1 MKRIFGLLVI
11 LFLANNAIF
20 AQDTLSG
27 NYDKLTIAAGKHIIK
42 NVVTVTGK
50 LVVESGANVEFIE
63 PGVLVCESGVEMAG
77 RNLDIVFS
85 GKNKYEGVGI
95 IIKNVDAANPVN
107 ITNVVFTGLQLPI
120 FFDFGWKRASVNISD
135 NHFINNT
142 GKISIIQVLNPP
154 FGFNQSDN
162 FINFRINH
170 NLFTGN
176 NAAIYFEDLKSDQ
189 VKYEISNNAF
199 VNNAVYG
206 FKNYNISTNL
216 IYGRV
221 DQLFSKYSA
230 KLTGNSFVSNY
241 LVDNLTDTIVH
252 VANFGVYGT
261 DKTFDL
267 SNNYWGA
274 STKDGIFKGIYDQ
287 TLNYNSPKIS
297 VDPFLSAPEAKAP
310 SHVFSILNGE
320 TDQEIPDTLIV
331 KESLKSIKVLSN
343 NKLDFNNVKFAY
355 SYFKDDSTLKK
366 TDTTLTF
373 SVQAVNDLANKLTIT
388 KAANQ
393 AKKTG
398 FYQITGIADAN
409 GKATPDLRIGYNY
422 YLKDLRRRKLLA
434 DLIKEKK
441 SEDSLK
447 TPPRAMD
454 SLKNIFQKIEA
465 PLKSKL
471 EIGLM
476 TGGAIFTG
484 TVSSKN
490 LFSNDINLYNALQ
503 VNYTIYSNLSASLT
517 VASFKLSNSD
527 LLSNDNEQI
536 ARGMKFSTSMLSF
549 SPSVQ
554 YDFVDNRLY
563 SKARRIRPSIGFGL
577 DVAMFNPTGTYKNKE
592 YNLQPLGTGG
602 QFIDSAGKPYSLM
615 ALGYFFH
622 FKVKYQLSRFNSVGI
637 HFAIHKSMSDYLD
650 DVGPDPYPNT
660 TELLNNTKTD
670 APAAVYFSNPTS
682 RAITKG
688 QLRNSPTKPSDGWV
702 NFGLF
707 FSRRLFK

>member
-1 MKRIFGLLVI
+1 MKRIFGI
-11 LFLANNAIF
+11 CFLACLSFSASF
-20 AQDTLSG
+20 AQDTLAG
-27 NYDKLTIAAGKHIIK
+27 NYDKLTIASGKHIIK
-42 NVVTVTGK
+42 DVVTVTGK
-50 LVVESGANVEFIE
+50 LVVESGANIEFIE
-63 PGVLVCESGVEMAG
+63 PGVLVCESGVEMTG
-77 RNLDIVFS
+77 RNMDIILS
-85 GKNKYEGVGI
+85 GKNKYEGIGL
-95 IIKNVDAANPVN
+95 IIKNVDANPIN
-107 ITNVVFTGLQLPI
+107 ISNVVFTGLQLPI

-135 NHFINNT
+135 NQFVGNT
-142 GKISIIQVLNPP
+142 GKISVIQVLNPP
-154 FGFNQSDN
+154 FNFNQTEE
-162 FINFRINH
+162 FINFRIVH

-176 NAAIYFEDLKSDQ
+176 NAALYFEDLKSDH

-206 FKNYNISTNL
+206 FKNYNISTNF

-241 LVDNLTDTIVH
+241 LVDNLSDTIVH

-261 DKTFDL
+261 DKTFEL

-274 STKDGIFKGIYDQ
+274 NSKDAVYKGIYDQ
-287 TLNYNSPKIS
+287 TLNYNSPKINLE
-297 VDPFLSAPEAKAP
+297 PFLTAPDNKAP
-310 SHVFSILNGE
+310 AHVFAVMNGE
-320 TDQEIPDTLIV
+320 TDLEIQDSMTV
-331 KESLKSIKVLSN
+331 KESFKSFKLLSN
-343 NKLDFNNVKFAY
+343 NKLDFNNLKLGY
-355 SYFKDDSTLKK
+355 SYFKDDSTLKR

-373 SVQAVNDLANKLTIT
+373 SIQAVNDLSNKIVVTKSANT
-388 KAANQ
+388 

-398 FYQITGIADAN
+398 YYNLSGIVDVN
-409 GKATPDLRIGYNY
+409 GKATPEIRIGYAH
-422 YLKDLRRRKLLA
+422 YLKDLRRRKLIA

-441 SEDSLK
+441 TEDSLK

-465 PLKSKL
+465 PLKSKI
-471 EIGLM
+471 EVGLLS
-476 TGGAIFTG
+476 GGAIFTG
-484 TVSSKN
+484 TISNKN
-490 LFSNDINLYNALQ
+490 LFSNDMNLYNALQ

-527 LLSNDNEQI
+527 YLSNNNDQI
-536 ARGMKFSTSMLSF
+536 ARGMKFSTSMLSI

-577 DVAMFNPTGTYKNKE
+577 DVATFNPTGVYKGKE

-637 HFAIHKSMSDYLD
+637 HFAFHKSMSDYLD
-650 DVGPDPYPNT
+650 DVGPDPYPNALT
-660 TELLNNTKTD
+660 LLEKTKTD
-670 APAAVYFSNPTS
+670 AAAAVYFSNPTS
-682 RAITKG
+682 RAVTNG

-702 NFGLF
+702 NFGIF

>member
-1 MKRIFGLLVI
+1 MKRIFGLFVI
-11 LFLANNAIF
+11 ILISHNYTL

-27 NYDKLTIAAGKHIIK
+27 NYDKLTIATGKHVIK
-42 NVVTVTGK
+42 DVVTVTGK
-50 LVVESGANVEFIE
+50 LIVESGANVEFIE
-63 PGVLVCESGVEMAG
+63 PGVLVCESGVEIVG
-77 RNLDIVFS
+77 RNFDIIFS
-85 GKNKYEGVGI
+85 GKNKYEGVGL
-95 IIKNVDAANPVN
+95 IIKNVDANTIN
-107 ITNVVFTGLQLPI
+107 ISNVVFTGLQLPI
-120 FFDFGWKRASVNISD
+120 FFDFGWRRSSVNISD

-142 GKISIIQVLNPP
+142 GKTSIIQILNPP
-154 FGFNQSDN
+154 FSYNQSED
-162 FINFRINH
+162 FINFKINH

-176 NAAIYFEDLKSDQ
+176 NAAIYFEDLKSDH

-230 KLTGNSFVSNY
+230 SITGNSFYANY
-241 LVDNLTDTIVH
+241 LIDNLSDTIVH
-252 VANFGVYGT
+252 IANFGVYGT

-267 SNNYWGA
+267 SKNYWGA
-274 STKDGIFKGIYDQ
+274 TNKDAIYKGIYDQ
-287 TLNYNSPKIS
+287 SLNYNAPKINI
-297 VDPFLSAPEAKAP
+297 DPFLTTPDSKVP
-310 SHVFSILNGE
+310 SHVYSILNGE
-320 TDQEIPDTLIV
+320 TDQDIPDTLIL
-331 KESLKSIKVLSN
+331 KESLKSIKLVSN
-343 NKLDFNNVKFAY
+343 NKLDFNNLKLVY
-355 SYFKDDSTLKK
+355 SFFKDDSSLKR
-366 TDTTLTF
+366 TDTTLTY
-373 SVQAVNDLANKLTIT
+373 SIQAVNELSNKITIT

-398 FYQITGIADAN
+398 FYQLTGILDVN
-409 GKATPDLRIGYNY
+409 SKATPDIRIGYNY
-422 YLKDLRRRKLLA
+422 YLKDIRRRKIL
-434 DLIKEKK
+434 DELIKLKK
-441 SEDSLK
+441 TEDSLK
-447 TPPRAMD
+447 TPPKQLD

-471 EIGLM
+471 EIGIL

-484 TVSSKN
+484 TISNKN
-490 LFSNDINLYNALQ
+490 LLSNDINLYNAVQ
-503 VNYTIYSNLSASLT
+503 VNYTLYSNLSASLT
-517 VASFKLSNSD
+517 VGSFKLSNSD
-527 LLSNDNEQI
+527 ILSSNNEQI
-536 ARGMKFSTSMLSF
+536 ARGMKFSTSMLSI

-563 SKARRIRPSIGFGL
+563 SKARRIRPSIGFGI
-577 DVAMFNPTGTYKNKE
+577 DVAMFNPTGLYKGKE

-637 HFAIHKSMSDYLD
+637 HLAIHKSMSDYLD

-660 TELLNNTKTD
+660 LDLLSKTKTD

-682 RAITKG
+682 RTTSKG

-702 NFGLF
+702 NFGIF

>member
-1 MKRIFGLLVI
+1 MKRIFGLCFMACMSL
-11 LFLANNAIF
+11 NASF
-20 AQDTLSG
+20 AQDTLAG
-27 NYDKLTIAAGKHIIK
+27 NYDKLTIATGKHVIK
-42 NVVTVTGK
+42 DVVTVTGK
-50 LVVESGANVEFIE
+50 LVVESGAVIEFIE
-63 PGVLVCESGVEMAG
+63 PGVLVCESGVEMNG

-85 GKNKYEGVGI
+85 GKSKKEGVGI
-95 IIKNVDAANPVN
+95 IIKNVDSNPVN
-107 ITNVVFTGLQLPI
+107 ISNVVFSGLQLPI
-120 FFDFGWKRASVNISD
+120 FFDFGWKRSSVNISD
-135 NHFINNT
+135 NQFIGNI

-154 FGFNQSDN
+154 FNFNQSDD

-170 NLFTGN
+170 NLFTNN
-176 NAAIYFEDLKSDQ
+176 NAAIYFEDLKSDHI
-189 VKYEISNNAF
+189 KYEISNNAF

-221 DQLFSKYSA
+221 DQLFSKFSA
-230 KLTGNSFVSNY
+230 KLSGNSFVANY
-241 LVDNLTDTIVH
+241 LIDNLSDTIVH

-267 SNNYWGA
+267 SNNFWGTTIKERA
-274 STKDGIFKGIYDQ
+274 FKGIYDQ
-287 TLNYNSPKIS
+287 TLNYNSPKINIE
-297 VDPFLSAPEAKAP
+297 PFLNAPDAKTP
-310 SHVFSILNGE
+310 GHVFSVLNGE
-320 TDQEIPDTLIV
+320 TDVEIPDTIDV
-331 KESLKSIKVLSN
+331 KESFKSFKLLSN
-343 NKLDFNNVKFAY
+343 NKLDFNSLKLAY
-355 SYFKDDSTLKK
+355 SFFNDDSTLKR
-366 TDTTLTF
+366 TDTALTF
-373 SVQAVNDLANKLTIT
+373 SIQAVNELSNKITIT
-388 KAANQ
+388 KTANA
-393 AKKTG
+393 AKKIG
-398 FYQITGIADAN
+398 YYNMSGILDVN
-409 GKATPDLRIGYNY
+409 GKATPEIRVGYIS

-447 TPPRAMD
+447 KPPREMD

-465 PLKSKL
+465 PLKSKI
-471 EIGLM
+471 EVGLL

-484 TVSSKN
+484 TVSNNN
-490 LFSNDINLYNALQ
+490 LLSNDINLYNALQ
-503 VNYTIYSNLSASLT
+503 VNYTLYSNLSASLT

-527 LLSNDNEQI
+527 LLSNNNEQI
-536 ARGMKFSTSMLSF
+536 ARGMKFSTSMLSI

-563 SKARRIRPSIGFGL
+563 SKARKIRPSIGFGL
-577 DVAMFNPTGTYKNKE
+577 DVAMFNPTGTYKGKE

-602 QFIDSAGKPYSLM
+602 QFVDSAGKPYSLM

-637 HFAIHKSMSDYLD
+637 HFAYHKSMSDYLD

-660 TELLNNTKTD
+660 ATLFEKTTTD
-670 APAAVYFSNPTS
+670 AAAAVYFSNPTS
-682 RAITKG
+682 KAVTKG

-702 NFGLF
+702 NFGIF

>member
-1 MKRIFGLLVI
+1 MKRIFGLCFMACMSL
-11 LFLANNAIF
+11 NASF
-20 AQDTLSG
+20 AQDTLAG
-27 NYDKLTIAAGKHIIK
+27 NYDKLTIATGKHVIK
-42 NVVTVTGK
+42 DVVTVTGK
-50 LVVESGANVEFIE
+50 LVVESGAVIEFIE
-63 PGVLVCESGVEMAG
+63 PGVLVCESGVEMNG

-85 GKNKYEGVGI
+85 GKSKKEGVGI
-95 IIKNVDAANPVN
+95 IIKNVDSNPVN
-107 ITNVVFTGLQLPI
+107 ISNVVFSGLQLPI
-120 FFDFGWKRASVNISD
+120 FFDFGWKRSSVNISD
-135 NHFINNT
+135 NQFIGNI

-154 FGFNQSDN
+154 FNFNQSDD

-170 NLFTGN
+170 NLFTNN
-176 NAAIYFEDLKSDQ
+176 NAAIYFEDLKSDHI
-189 VKYEISNNAF
+189 KYEISNNAF

-221 DQLFSKYSA
+221 DQLFSKFSA
-230 KLTGNSFVSNY
+230 KLSGNSFVANY
-241 LVDNLTDTIVH
+241 LIDNLSDTIVH

-267 SNNYWGA
+267 SNNFWGTTIKERA
-274 STKDGIFKGIYDQ
+274 FKGIYDQ
-287 TLNYNSPKIS
+287 TLNYNSPKINIE
-297 VDPFLSAPEAKAP
+297 PFLNAPDAKAP
-310 SHVFSILNGE
+310 GHVFSVLNGE
-320 TDQEIPDTLIV
+320 TDVEIPDTIDV
-331 KESLKSIKVLSN
+331 KESFKSFKLLSN
-343 NKLDFNNVKFAY
+343 NKLDFNSLKLAY
-355 SYFKDDSTLKK
+355 SFFNDDSTLKR
-366 TDTTLTF
+366 TDTALTF
-373 SVQAVNDLANKLTIT
+373 SIQAVNELSNKITIT
-388 KAANQ
+388 KTANA
-393 AKKTG
+393 AKKIG
-398 FYQITGIADAN
+398 YYNMSGILDVN
-409 GKATPDLRIGYNY
+409 GKATPEIRVGYIS

-447 TPPRAMD
+447 KPPREMD

-465 PLKSKL
+465 PLKSKI
-471 EIGLM
+471 EVGLL

-484 TVSSKN
+484 TVSNNN
-490 LFSNDINLYNALQ
+490 LLSNDINLYNALQ
-503 VNYTIYSNLSASLT
+503 VNYTLYSNLSASLT

-527 LLSNDNEQI
+527 LLSNNNEQI
-536 ARGMKFSTSMLSF
+536 ARGMKFSTSMLSI

-563 SKARRIRPSIGFGL
+563 SKARKIRPSIGFGL
-577 DVAMFNPTGTYKNKE
+577 DVAMFNPTGTYKGKE

-602 QFIDSAGKPYSLM
+602 QFVDSAGKPYSLM

-637 HFAIHKSMSDYLD
+637 HFAYHKSMSDYLD

-660 TELLNNTKTD
+660 ATLFEKTTTD
-670 APAAVYFSNPTS
+670 AAAAVYFSNPTS
-682 RAITKG
+682 KAVTKG

-702 NFGLF
+702 NFGIF

>member
-1 MKRIFGLLVI
+1 MKRIFGI
-11 LFLANNAIF
+11 CFLACLSFNVLQ
-20 AQDTLSG
+20 AQDTLAG
-27 NYDKLTIAAGKHIIK
+27 NYDKLTIATGKHVIK
-42 NVVTVTGK
+42 DVITVTGK
-50 LVVESGANVEFIE
+50 LVVESGAMIEFIE
-63 PGVLVCESGVEMAG
+63 PGVLVCESGVEMVG
-77 RNLDIVFS
+77 RNLDIVLS
-85 GKNKYEGVGI
+85 GRSKKEGVGL
-95 IIKNVDAANPVN
+95 IIKNVDASPVN
-107 ITNVVFTGLQLPI
+107 ITNVIFTGLQLPI

-135 NHFINNT
+135 NQFIGNT
-142 GKISIIQVLNPP
+142 GKISVIQVLNPP
-154 FGFNQSDN
+154 FNFNQSED
-162 FINFRINH
+162 FVNFRISH

-176 NAAIYFEDLKSDQ
+176 NAALYFEDLKSDH

-221 DQLFSKYSA
+221 DQLFSKHSA

-241 LVDNLTDTIVH
+241 LIDNLSDTIVH

-274 STKDGIFKGIYDQ
+274 NSKEGIFKGIYDQ
-287 TLNYNSPKIS
+287 TLNYNSPKINIE
-297 VDPFLSAPEAKAP
+297 PFLTAPDAKAP
-310 SHVFSILNGE
+310 AHVFSILNGE
-320 TDQEIPDTLIV
+320 SDLEIPDSIIV
-331 KESLKSIKVLSN
+331 KESFKSFKLLSN
-343 NKLDFNNVKFAY
+343 NKLDFNNLRLGY
-355 SYFKDDSTLKK
+355 SFFKDDSTLKR

-373 SVQAVNDLANKLTIT
+373 SIQAVNDLSNKITIT
-388 KAANQ
+388 KTANA

-398 FYQITGIADAN
+398 YYNLSGIVDVN
-409 GKATPDLRIGYNY
+409 GKATPEIKVGYVNY
-422 YLKDLRRRKLLA
+422 LNDLRRRKLLA

-447 TPPRAMD
+447 TPPREMD

-465 PLKSKL
+465 PLKSKI
-471 EIGLM
+471 EVGLLS
-476 TGGAIFTG
+476 GGAIFTG
-484 TVSSKN
+484 TISNKN
-490 LFSNDINLYNALQ
+490 LLSNDINLYNALQ

-517 VASFKLSNSD
+517 IASFKLSNSD
-527 LLSNDNEQI
+527 YLSNNNEQI
-536 ARGMKFSTSMLSF
+536 ARGMKFSTSMLSI

-577 DVAMFNPTGTYKNKE
+577 DVATFNPTGVYKGKE

-637 HFAIHKSMSDYLD
+637 HFAFHKSMSDYLD
-650 DVGPDPYPNT
+650 DVGPDPYPNALS
-660 TELLNNTKTD
+660 LLEKTKTD
-670 APAAVYFSNPTS
+670 AAAAVYFSNPTS
-682 RAITKG
+682 RTVTKG

-702 NFGLF
+702 NFGIF

>member
-1 MKRIFGLLVI
+1 MKRIFGLCFIACLS
-11 LFLANNAIF
+11 FSASY
-20 AQDTLSG
+20 AQDTLAG
-27 NYDKLTIAAGKHIIK
+27 NYDKLTIATGKHVIK
-42 NVVTVTGK
+42 DVVTITGK
-50 LVVESGANVEFIE
+50 LVVESGATIEFIE
-63 PGVLVCESGVEMAG
+63 PGVLVCESGIEMFG
-77 RNLDIVFS
+77 RNLDIVLS
-85 GKNKYEGVGI
+85 GKNKKEGAGL
-95 IIKNVDAANPVN
+95 IIKNVDANPVN
-107 ITNVVFTGLQLPI
+107 ISNVIFTGLQLPI

-135 NHFINNT
+135 NQFISNT
-142 GKISIIQVLNPP
+142 GKISVIQVLNPP
-154 FGFNQSDN
+154 FNFNQSED
-162 FINFRINH
+162 FVTFRISH

-176 NAAIYFEDLKSDQ
+176 NAALYFEDLKSDH

-230 KLTGNSFVSNY
+230 KLTGNSFVANY
-241 LVDNLTDTIVH
+241 LIDNLSDTIVH

-274 STKDGIFKGIYDQ
+274 SAKEAVFKGIYDQ
-287 TLNYNSPKIS
+287 TLNYNSPKINLE
-297 VDPFLSAPEAKAP
+297 PFLTAPDAKAP
-310 SHVFSILNGE
+310 AHVFSILNGE
-320 TDQEIPDTLIV
+320 TELEVPDTLVV
-331 KESLKSIKVLSN
+331 KESFKSFKLLSN
-343 NKLDFNNVKFAY
+343 SKLDFNNLKLGY
-355 SYFKDDSTLKK
+355 SFFKDDSTLKR
-366 TDTTLTF
+366 TDTTLTV
-373 SVQAVNDLANKLTIT
+373 SVQAVNDLSNKITIT
-388 KAANQ
+388 KTANG
-393 AKKTG
+393 AKKIG
-398 FYQITGIADAN
+398 YYNLSGIVDVN
-409 GKATPDLRIGYNY
+409 GKATPEIRVGYAS
-422 YLKDLRRRKLLA
+422 YLKDLRRRKLIA

-441 SEDSLK
+441 TEDSLK
-447 TPPRAMD
+447 TPPKEMD

-465 PLKSKL
+465 PLKSKI
-471 EIGLM
+471 EVGLLS
-476 TGGAIFTG
+476 GGAIFTG
-484 TVSSKN
+484 TISNKN

-503 VNYTIYSNLSASLT
+503 VNYTIYSNISASLT
-517 VASFKLSNSD
+517 IASFKLSNSD
-527 LLSNDNEQI
+527 YLSNDNEQI
-536 ARGMKFSTSMLSF
+536 ARGMKFSTSMLSI

-577 DVAMFNPTGTYKNKE
+577 DIATFNPTGVYKGKE

-637 HFAIHKSMSDYLD
+637 HFAFHKSMSDYLD
-650 DVGPDPYPNT
+650 DVGPDPYPNALT
-660 TELLNNTKTD
+660 LLEKTKTD
-670 APAAVYFSNPTS
+670 AAAAVYFSNPTS
-682 RAITKG
+682 RTVTKG

-702 NFGLF
+702 NFGVF

>member
-11 LFLANNAIF
+11 IFLANNAII

-42 NVVTVTGK
+42 DVVTVTGK
-50 LVVESGANVEFIE
+50 LIVESGANVEFIE
-63 PGVLVCESGVEMAG
+63 PGVLVCESGVEMTG

-95 IIKNVDAANPVN
+95 IIKNIDANAVN
-107 ITNVVFTGLQLPI
+107 ISNVVFTGLQLPI
-120 FFDFGWKRASVNISD
+120 FFDFGWKRSSVNISD
-135 NHFINNT
+135 NHFIGNT
-142 GKISIIQVLNPP
+142 GKVSIIQVLNPP
-154 FGFNQSDN
+154 FNFNQSDD
-162 FINFRINH
+162 FINFRVNH

-176 NAAIYFEDLKSDQ
+176 NAAIYFEDLKSDH

-221 DQLFSKYSA
+221 DQLFSKHSA

-241 LVDNLTDTIVH
+241 LIDNLSDTIVH

-274 STKDGIFKGIYDQ
+274 TTKDAVYKGIYDQ
-287 TLNYNSPKIS
+287 TLNYNSPKIT
-297 VDPFLSAPEAKAP
+297 VEPFLNAPEAKAP
-310 SHVFSILNGE
+310 SHVFSVLNGE
-320 TDQEIPDTLIV
+320 NDQELPDTLVV
-331 KESLKSIKVLSN
+331 KESLKSLKLLSN
-343 NKLDFNNVKFAY
+343 NKLDFNNLKLAY
-355 SYFKDDSTLKK
+355 SFFKDDSTLKR
-366 TDTTLTF
+366 TDTTLTY
-373 SVQAVNDLANKLTIT
+373 SVQAVNDLSNKITIT
-388 KAANQ
+388 KVANQ

-398 FYQITGIADAN
+398 FYHLTGIVDAN
-409 GKATPDLRIGYNY
+409 GKSTPDLRVGYSF

-434 DLIKEKK
+434 DLIKDKK

-471 EIGLM
+471 EVGLM

-484 TVSSKN
+484 TISSKN

-517 VASFKLSNSD
+517 VGSFKLSNSD
-527 LLSNDNEQI
+527 ILSNDNEQI
-536 ARGMKFSTSMLSF
+536 ARGMKFSTSMLSI

-563 SKARRIRPSIGFGL
+563 SKARRIRPSVGFGL
-577 DVAMFNPTGTYKNKE
+577 DIAMFNPTGLYKGKE
-592 YNLQPLGTGG
+592 YPLQPLGTGG

-650 DVGPDPYPNT
+650 DVGPDPYPNA
-660 TELLNNTKTD
+660 TELLSKTKTD
-670 APAAVYFSNPTS
+670 AAAAVYFSNPTS
-682 RAITKG
+682 RAVTKG

-702 NFGLF
+702 NFGVF

>member
-1 MKRIFGLLVI
+1 M
-11 LFLANNAIF
+11 
-20 AQDTLSG
+20 
-27 NYDKLTIAAGKHIIK
+27 
-42 NVVTVTGK
+42 
-50 LVVESGANVEFIE
+50 
-63 PGVLVCESGVEMAG
+63 
-77 RNLDIVFS
+77 
-85 GKNKYEGVGI
+85 
-95 IIKNVDAANPVN
+95 
-107 ITNVVFTGLQLPI
+107 
-120 FFDFGWKRASVNISD
+120 NISD
-135 NHFINNT
+135 NQFIGNT
-142 GKISIIQVLNPP
+142 GKISVIQVLNPP
-154 FGFNQSDN
+154 FNFNQSED
-162 FINFRINH
+162 FVNFRISH

-176 NAAIYFEDLKSDQ
+176 NAALYFEDLKSDH

-221 DQLFSKYSA
+221 DQLFSKHSA

-241 LVDNLTDTIVH
+241 LIDNLSDTIVH

-274 STKDGIFKGIYDQ
+274 NSKEGIFKGIYDQ
-287 TLNYNSPKIS
+287 TLNYNSPKINIE
-297 VDPFLSAPEAKAP
+297 PFLTAPDAKAP
-310 SHVFSILNGE
+310 AHVFSILNGE
-320 TDQEIPDTLIV
+320 SDLEIPDSIIV
-331 KESLKSIKVLSN
+331 KESFKSFKLLSN
-343 NKLDFNNVKFAY
+343 NKLDFNNLRLGY
-355 SYFKDDSTLKK
+355 IYFKDDSTLKR

-373 SVQAVNDLANKLTIT
+373 SIQAVNDLSNKITIT
-388 KAANQ
+388 KTANA

-398 FYQITGIADAN
+398 YYNLSGIVDVN
-409 GKATPDLRIGYNY
+409 GKATPEIKVGYVNY
-422 YLKDLRRRKLLA
+422 LNDLRRRKLLA

-447 TPPRAMD
+447 TPPREMD

-465 PLKSKL
+465 PLKSKI
-471 EIGLM
+471 EVGLLS
-476 TGGAIFTG
+476 GGAIFTG
-484 TVSSKN
+484 TISNKN
-490 LFSNDINLYNALQ
+490 LLSNDINLYNALQ
-503 VNYTIYSNLSASLT
+503 VNYTIFSNLSASLT

-527 LLSNDNEQI
+527 YLSNNNEQI
-536 ARGMKFSTSMLSF
+536 ARGMKFSTSMLSI

-577 DVAMFNPTGTYKNKE
+577 DVATFNPTGVYKGKE

-637 HFAIHKSMSDYLD
+637 HFAFHKSMSDYLD
-650 DVGPDPYPNT
+650 DVGPDPYPNALS
-660 TELLNNTKTD
+660 LLEKTKTD
-670 APAAVYFSNPTS
+670 AAAAVYFSNPTS
-682 RAITKG
+682 RTVTKG

-702 NFGLF
+702 NFGIF

>member
-1 MKRIFGLLVI
+1 MKRIFGI
-11 LFLANNAIF
+11 CFLACLSFNVLQ
-20 AQDTLSG
+20 AQDTLAG
-27 NYDKLTIAAGKHIIK
+27 NYDKLTIATGKHVIK
-42 NVVTVTGK
+42 DVVTVTGK
-50 LVVESGANVEFIE
+50 LVVEPGAMIEFIE
-63 PGVLVCESGVEMAG
+63 PGVLVCESGVEMVG
-77 RNLDIVFS
+77 RNLDIVLS
-85 GKNKYEGVGI
+85 GRSKKEGVGL
-95 IIKNVDAANPVN
+95 IIKNVDASPVN
-107 ITNVVFTGLQLPI
+107 ITNVIFTGLQLPI

-135 NHFINNT
+135 NQFIGNT
-142 GKISIIQVLNPP
+142 GKISVIQVLNPP
-154 FGFNQSDN
+154 FNFNQSED
-162 FINFRINH
+162 FVNFRISH

-176 NAAIYFEDLKSDQ
+176 NAALYFEDLKSDH

-221 DQLFSKYSA
+221 DQLFSKHSA

-241 LVDNLTDTIVH
+241 LIDNLSDTIVH

-274 STKDGIFKGIYDQ
+274 NSKEGIFKGIYDQ
-287 TLNYNSPKIS
+287 TLNYNSPKINIE
-297 VDPFLSAPEAKAP
+297 PFLTAPDAKAP
-310 SHVFSILNGE
+310 AHVFSILNGE
-320 TDQEIPDTLIV
+320 SDLEIPDSIIV
-331 KESLKSIKVLSN
+331 KESFKSFKLLSN
-343 NKLDFNNVKFAY
+343 NKLDFNNLRLGY
-355 SYFKDDSTLKK
+355 SYFKDDSTLKR

-373 SVQAVNDLANKLTIT
+373 SIQAVNDLSNKITIT
-388 KAANQ
+388 KTANA

-398 FYQITGIADAN
+398 YYNLSGIVDVN
-409 GKATPDLRIGYNY
+409 GKATPEIKVGYVNY
-422 YLKDLRRRKLLA
+422 LNDLRRRKLLA

-447 TPPRAMD
+447 TPPREMD

-465 PLKSKL
+465 PLKSKI
-471 EIGLM
+471 EVGLLS
-476 TGGAIFTG
+476 GGAIFTG
-484 TVSSKN
+484 TISNKN
-490 LFSNDINLYNALQ
+490 LLSNDINLYNALQ

-517 VASFKLSNSD
+517 IASFKLSNSD
-527 LLSNDNEQI
+527 YLSNNNEQI
-536 ARGMKFSTSMLSF
+536 ARGMKFSTSMLSI

-563 SKARRIRPSIGFGL
+563 SKARRIRPSVGFGL
-577 DVAMFNPTGTYKNKE
+577 DVATFNPTGVYKGKE

-637 HFAIHKSMSDYLD
+637 HFAFHKSMSDYLD
-650 DVGPDPYPNT
+650 DVGPDPYPNALS
-660 TELLNNTKTD
+660 LLEKTKTD
-670 APAAVYFSNPTS
+670 AAAAVYFSNPTS
-682 RAITKG
+682 RTVTKG

-702 NFGLF
+702 NFGIF